1 MTHSIE
7 IIIFYLL
14 FVDAI
19 IANLMAWIGPHWYAN
34 RFRSLSRIFPM
45 SKGWTTLYLTLTLF
59 VGYLIFF

>member
-45 SKGWTTLYLTLTLF
+45 SKGWTTLYL
-59 VGYLIFF
+59 